1 MTMQDPIAD
10 LLTRIRNAQQANHPE
25 VEMPASKIKVAICKV
40 LEQEGFIEGYEV
52 TEGAKPTMNV
62 RLRYHRGQP
71 VIEEIKRSSRPGLR
85 NYKGSEGLPKVRGG
99 FGDKI
104 FAAADLGDVLHGL
117 DAQLLLGCRAFG
129 HETIGDADGENGYVQ
144 RFEHGQKLTLAEP
157 ALVIEAVGKQ

>member
-52 TEGAKPTMNV
+52 TESAKPTMTV

-99 FGDKI
+99 FGVAIVSTNKGVMTDRE
-104 FAAADLGDVLHGL
+104 ARSQGVGGEVL
-117 DAQLLLGCRAFG
+117 CTVF
-129 HETIGDADGENGYVQ
+129 
-144 RFEHGQKLTLAEP
+144 
-157 ALVIEAVGKQ
+157 